1 MDAILVIDV
10 QNDFLPGGALPVTNG
25 DQVIPVINGIEHWF
39 DLVLATQDWHPRN
52 HGSFATIHPNR
63 VPGDLVEL
71 NGIPQ
76 VLWPVHCVQETFGAD
91 FPAALSTEKFIK
103 VFKKGTDPEIDSYS
117 GFFDNGKKRSTGL
130 ADYLRDRNVNRIF
143 LCGLAT
149 DYCVK
154 FSALD
159 SVEAGFKT
167 ILIEDA
173 CRGVD
178 LQPGDS
184 TRAIEAMRRA
194 GVTTIRSTDLES
206 ISQRD
211 DNDASPCNR

>member
-1 MDAILVIDV
+1 MDALLVIDV

-25 DQVIPVINGIEHWF
+25 DEVIPVINSIQHRF
-39 DLVLATQDWHPRN
+39 DLVLATQDWHPRT
-52 HGSFATIHPNR
+52 HGSFAVNHPHR
-63 VPGDLVEL
+63 VPGDVIEL

-76 VLWPVHCVQETFGAD
+76 VLWPVHCVQGTVGAD
-91 FPAALSTEKFIK
+91 FATALQTEKFRK
-103 VFKKGTDPEIDSYS
+103 VFKKGTDPELDSYS

-130 ADYLRDRNVNRIF
+130 ADYLRDRQVDRIF

-154 FSALD
+154 FSGLD
-159 SVEAGFKT
+159 SVEAGLET
-167 ILIEDA
+167 ILLEDA

-184 TRAIEAMRRA
+184 RRAIEAMRMA
-194 GVTTIRSTDLES
+194 GVKITRSTDLEL
-206 ISQRD
+206 IK
-211 DNDASPCNR
+211 